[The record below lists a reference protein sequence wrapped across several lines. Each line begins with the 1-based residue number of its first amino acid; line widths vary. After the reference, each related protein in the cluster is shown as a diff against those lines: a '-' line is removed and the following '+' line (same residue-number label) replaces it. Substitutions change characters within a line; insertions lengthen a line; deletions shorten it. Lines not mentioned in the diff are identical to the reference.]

1 MENSDERLPD
11 VKDVGDGGT
20 PEANPKDGCFYTIST
35 LMVLFFLVPAV
46 IGIVLFLLWLIFG
59 D

>member
-1 MENSDERLPD
+1 MENGKERSPD
-11 VKDVGDGGT
+11 VQDGGA
-20 PEANPKDGCFYTIST
+20 PQENPKDGCFYTIST
-35 LMVLFFLVPAV
+35 LMFLFFVIPAV

>member
-1 MENSDERLPD
+1 MDNGEERSLD
-11 VKDVGDGGT
+11 VEKDKT
-20 PEANPKDGCFYTIST
+20 PEVNPKDGCFYTIST
-35 LMVLFFLVPAV
+35 LMILFFVIPAV

>member
-1 MENSDERLPD
+1 MDNGEEKSPD
-11 VKDVGDGGT
+11 VKENET
-20 PEANPKDGCFYTIST
+20 PEENPKDGCFYTIST
-35 LMVLFFLVPAV
+35 LMVLFFVIPAV

>member
-1 MENSDERLPD
+1 MENSEERSPE
-11 VKDVGDGGT
+11 GDQEQT
-20 PEANPKDGCFYTIST
+20 SPAKAKDGCFYTIST
-35 LMVLFFLVPAV
+35 LMILFFVIPAV